1 MKKNSNGMKDMF
13 EQAKQ
18 DVIARYNAEIARKQ
32 QELYSLEASINKYD
46 SGLGDIEDRQERN
59 YIERE
64 IRALEKQRDAEVAA
78 LSANGR

>member
-1 MKKNSNGMKDMF
+1 MKDMF

-18 DVIARYNAEIARKQ
+18 DIIERYNTEIEKKQ
-32 QELYSLEASINKYD
+32 QVLYSLEANINKYD
-46 SGLGDIEDRQERN
+46 SGIGDIEDRQERN

>member
-1 MKKNSNGMKDMF
+1 MKKESIGMKDMF

-18 DVIARYNAEIARKQ
+18 DIIERYNTEIEKKQ
-32 QELYSLEASINKYD
+32 QVLYSLEANINKYD
-46 SGLGDIEDRQERN
+46 SGIGDIEDRQERN